1 MDIFVYY
8 RVYPEHTETC
18 QIAVLVMQRQLES
31 CHAIQTDLKYRVDQ
45 SDKNQHPTWMEIYSH
60 VPEGFI
66 TILEQAVIAA
76 KVDAYIEGE
85 RHIEVFEDI

>member
-8 RVYPEHTETC
+8 RVYSEHTEKC
-18 QIAVLVMQRQLES
+18 HSSILAMQNHLRIN
-31 CHAIQTDLKYRVDQ
+31 HDIQTDLKCRVNQD
-45 SDKNQHPTWMEIYSH
+45 DKNPTWMEIYSH

-66 TILEQAVIAA
+66 TVLEQAVIAA
-76 KVDAYIEGE
+76 KLDAFIEGT

>member
-18 QIAVLVMQRQLES
+18 QIAVLAMQKQLES
-31 CHAIQTDLKYRVDQ
+31 SHAIQTDLKYRVDQ